1 MDFAVK
7 AGFFGAVFAAIGYVS
22 KLVIE
27 WVKGLIEEHRRRRS
41 QLIQLQSLLRA
52 GFYTYDT
59 QIGHRE
65 KLTDMIEKRTGKEL
79 SSDGDGYDQFF
90 ADSFQSFVAS
100 EKELHDIIRAFTI
113 HAMRPINMSM
123 LRWIHDDSYFKAQ
136 SGDTPLGK
144 LAGALASLEIHLIL
158 WLAKYEVW
166 IPEFKAHA
174 LVYLVDEKGH
184 GVGFPGGIENLIPP
198 AQTVLESA
206 FLGRLERISDH
217 LGT

>member
-27 WVKGLIEEHRRRRS
+27 WIKGLTDEHRRRRS
-41 QLIQLQSLLRA
+41 QLVQLQSLLRA

-65 KLTDMIEKRTGKEL
+65 KLTKMIEQRTGKEL
-79 SSDGDGYDQFF
+79 SSEGDGYDQFF

-113 HAMRPINMSM
+113 HAMRPVNLSLLQW
-123 LRWIHDDSYFKAQ
+123 LRADSYFKAQ
-136 SGDTPLGK
+136 SGDTSLGK
-144 LAGALASLEIHLIL
+144 LAGELARLEIHLIL

-184 GVGFPGGIENLIPP
+184 GVGFPVGIDELIPP
-198 AQTVLESA
+198 AQAVLESA
-206 FLGRLERISDH
+206 FLGRLERISDR
-217 LGT
+217 LGA

>member
-1 MDFAVK
+1 
-7 AGFFGAVFAAIGYVS
+7 
-22 KLVIE
+22 LV
-27 WVKGLIEEHRRRRS
+27 
-41 QLIQLQSLLRA
+41 QLQSLLRA

-65 KLTDMIEKRTGKEL
+65 KLTDMIEQRTSKKL
-79 SSDGDGYDQFF
+79 SSGVEGYDQFF
-90 ADSFQSFVAS
+90 ADAFESFVAS

-113 HAMRPINMSM
+113 HAMRPLNMS
-123 LRWIHDDSYFKAQ
+123 LLQWIRDDAYFKGQ

-144 LAGALASLEIHLIL
+144 LAAALARLEIHLIL

-174 LVYLVDEKGH
+174 LVYLVDEKNH
-184 GVGFPGGIENLIPP
+184 GVGFPTGIEELIPP

-206 FLGRLERISDH
+206 FLGRLERISDR
-217 LGT
+217 LGA